1 MMQTLR
7 AFFDRLVSLINAN
20 SLTGALILMVGFI
33 ARPRRSVVILP
44 ASLRAADDC
53 A

>member
-33 ARPRRSVVILP
+33 ALGSGPIDLNV
-44 ASLRAADDC
+44 AA
-53 A
+53 